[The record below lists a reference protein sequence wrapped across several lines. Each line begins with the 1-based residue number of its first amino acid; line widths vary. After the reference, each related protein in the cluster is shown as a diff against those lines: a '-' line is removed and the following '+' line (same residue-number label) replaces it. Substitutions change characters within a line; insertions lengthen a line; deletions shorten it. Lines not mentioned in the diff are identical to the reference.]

1 MLTRSHRI
9 CSIAIVELSL
19 LLTNRL
25 LIDPVNNII
34 ILAATAIGASLPDID
49 EYNSSASK
57 KSVINFSLFLKHR
70 GITHSFLGWAIFSGG
85 LYYLMNKFIP
95 IHINNLTSQ
104 NYWSALWFGL
114 VIGYFLHLVEDS
126 FSKQGVEWLAPFYKK
141 KESHQFIIKLE
152 VALRTF
158 NYDVLFS
165 GNYDDLLLDLAF
177 FDTCNPS
184 LFVLKSRL
192 KPVR

>member
-1 MLTRSHRI
+1 MLTKSHRI
-9 CSIAIVELSL
+9 CSIAIIELSL

-57 KSVINFSLFLKHR
+57 KSVINFSLFLRHR

-95 IHINNLTSQ
+95 IR
-104 NYWSALWFGL
+104 FGL
-114 VIGYFLHLVEDS
+114 VIGYFLHLIQDS

-141 KESHQFIIKLE
+141 KKKSPFHYKVGGCFENFLTIMSYLAVITI
-152 VALRTF
+152 TF
-158 NYDVLFS
+158 YWIWISLTPATQVFLF
-165 GNYDDLLLDLAF
+165 
-177 FDTCNPS
+177 
-184 LFVLKSRL
+184 
-192 KPVR
+192 

>member
-1 MLTRSHRI
+1 MLTKSHRI

-57 KSVINFSLFLKHR
+57 KSVINFSLFLRHR

-95 IHINNLTSQ
+95 IRINNLTSQ

-114 VIGYFLHLVEDS
+114 VIGYFLHLIQDS

-141 KESHQFIIKLE
+141 KKKSPFHYKVGGCFKKFLTIMSYLAVITI
-152 VALRTF
+152 TF
-158 NYDVLFS
+158 YWIWISLTPATQVFLF
-165 GNYDDLLLDLAF
+165 
-177 FDTCNPS
+177 
-184 LFVLKSRL
+184 
-192 KPVR
+192 

>member
-1 MLTRSHRI
+1 MLTKSHRI

-25 LIDPVNNII
+25 LIDLVNNII

-57 KSVINFSLFLKHR
+57 KSVINFSLFLRHR
-70 GITHSFLGWAIFSGG
+70 GITHSFLGWAFFSGG

-95 IHINNLTSQ
+95 IRINNLTLQ

-114 VIGYFLHLVEDS
+114 VVGYFLHLIQDS

-141 KESHQFIIKLE
+141 KK
-152 VALRTF
+152 
-158 NYDVLFS
+158 
-165 GNYDDLLLDLAF
+165 
-177 FDTCNPS
+177 
-184 LFVLKSRL
+184 KSPL
-192 KPVR
+192 

>member
-1 MLTRSHRI
+1 
-9 CSIAIVELSL
+9 
-19 LLTNRL
+19 
-25 LIDPVNNII
+25 
-34 ILAATAIGASLPDID
+34 
-49 EYNSSASK
+49 
-57 KSVINFSLFLKHR
+57 
-70 GITHSFLGWAIFSGG
+70 
-85 LYYLMNKFIP
+85 MNKFIP

-158 NYDVLFS
+158 
-165 GNYDDLLLDLAF
+165 
-177 FDTCNPS
+177 
-184 LFVLKSRL
+184 
-192 KPVR
+192 

>member
-1 MLTRSHRI
+1 MLTKSHRI

-57 KSVINFSLFLKHR
+57 KSVINFSLFLRHR

-85 LYYLMNKFIP
+85 IL
-95 IHINNLTSQ
+95 
-104 NYWSALWFGL
+104 
-114 VIGYFLHLVEDS
+114 
-126 FSKQGVEWLAPFYKK
+126 
-141 KESHQFIIKLE
+141 
-152 VALRTF
+152 F
-158 NYDVLFS
+158 NE
-165 GNYDDLLLDLAF
+165 
-177 FDTCNPS
+177 
-184 LFVLKSRL
+184 
-192 KPVR
+192 

>member
-57 KSVINFSLFLKHR
+57 KSVINFSLFLNIV
-70 GITHSFLGWAIFSGG
+70 GLLILSLAGPFFLAV
-85 LYYLMNKFIP
+85 Y
-95 IHINNLTSQ
+95 
-104 NYWSALWFGL
+104 
-114 VIGYFLHLVEDS
+114 
-126 FSKQGVEWLAPFYKK
+126 
-141 KESHQFIIKLE
+141 II
-152 VALRTF
+152 
-158 NYDVLFS
+158 
-165 GNYDDLLLDLAF
+165 
-177 FDTCNPS
+177 
-184 LFVLKSRL
+184 
-192 KPVR
+192 

>member
-85 LYYLMNKFIP
+85 LYYLMNKFIT

-141 KESHQFIIKLE
+141 KRKSPIHYKVGGCFENFLTMMSYLAVIMM
-152 VALRTF
+152 TF
-158 NYDVLFS
+158 YWIWLSLTPATQVFLF
-165 GNYDDLLLDLAF
+165 
-177 FDTCNPS
+177 
-184 LFVLKSRL
+184 
-192 KPVR
+192 

>member
-141 KESHQFIIKLE
+141 KRNFFKKFLTYLDNHYTSYKRCPLYK
-152 VALRTF
+152 R
-158 NYDVLFS
+158 YSYVLCECEC
-165 GNYDDLLLDLAF
+165 L
-177 FDTCNPS
+177 
-184 LFVLKSRL
+184 
-192 KPVR
+192 